1 MSTFLYGATAM
12 GCFVAGLFFLRFWRQ
27 SRDTLFVSF
36 AVAFWLFALNYS
48 VLGLV
53 PLATERR
60 PFVFLLRLAGFIT
73 ILWGIVQKNRV
84 LSRP

>member
-1 MSTFLYGATAM
+1 ML
-12 GCFVAGLFFLRFWRQ
+12 AGRPRLQ

-36 AVAFWLFALNYS
+36 AVAFWVFALNYG

-60 PFVFLLRLAGFIT
+60 PYVFLLRLVGFVT
-73 ILWGIVQKNRV
+73 ILCEIVQENRV
-84 LSRP
+84 MSRE